1 MAEAIDAEAARQN
14 FLRILER
21 AANGETVVVTERGR
35 AVAAMVLFDPGP
47 RPVGP
52 SPSLLSLRGS
62 GRGLWGKDP
71 AKTIA
76 RGRRE

>member
-1 MAEAIDAEAARQN
+1 MAEAIDAETARQN

-21 AANGETVVVTERGR
+21 VANGETVVVTERGR
-35 AVAAMVLFDPGP
+35 PVAAMVPFDAGP
-47 RPVGP
+47 RPGGP
-52 SPSLLSLRGS
+52 RPSLLTLRGS